1 MIHNMAIQ
9 LGKKRIATVMA
20 AVALLCGLGVA
31 AGPRAEALEPRTV
44 WFSTEAAC
52 KAAVPQYSGSFTSIS
67 QGCTYAGSMIFG
79 FHTSSGPWF
88 LVYQTRTY

>member
-1 MIHNMAIQ
+1 MIHNMAIH
-9 LGKKRIATVMA
+9 LEKKRIATVMA

-31 AGPRAEALEPRTV
+31 AGPRAEALEPLTV

-67 QGCTYAGSMIFG
+67 QGCTYAGPMFFG
-79 FHTSSGPWF
+79 WHQADGPWF
-88 LVYQTRTY
+88 LVYQTRTH